1 MIEFKAEC
9 GHTVRARDEDGG
21 GVVRCSYCGKPANVP
36 EGSGDD
42 LDFLFNDVE
51 QDANE
56 PKRAKRRRG
65 KSKRAAKGM
74 GGPGEFNPFAVVLRL
89 CYAALLI
96 IIVLVVGQWF
106 VIPLFQEG
114 GVAKRTSGSEKTGR
128 GIVDAPGEDP
138 GSSKA
143 TSGRKRQAR
152 PGTLYAGSTPAGARI
167 FCIKADEAPPEGR
180 IHRARN
186 VTTCANEICK
196 ARGYGV
202 FVVEVAIP
210 VRHPD
215 LRLGPGYLDFRR
227 RLKNA
232 TKDKLRQQAAEEYF
246 IPDGSVLLVDRAE
259 GQEYIVR
266 QYRNIE
272 LRRDRATVVNALF
285 LPRIP
290 RASGRGYSIDEL
302 IKDAFIPVGE
312 KYAFN
317 VADVTSELQS
327 IYEIDQP
334 ERDAIVEALRRI
346 GAISFATDDGKTR
359 LFKIDPQNGWLAV
372 DEIADPR
379 R

>member
-1 MIEFKAEC
+1 EGFP
-9 GHTVRARDEDGG
+9 V
-21 GVVRCSYCGKPANVP
+21 PAAL
-36 EGSGDD
+36 DD
-42 LDFLFNDVE
+42 HSEVIGFVIAQQFE

-65 KSKRAAKGM
+65 KSKRAAKGK

-89 CYAALLI
+89 CYVALLI
-96 IIVLVVGQWF
+96 IIVLVVGNEF

-114 GVAKRTSGSEKTGR
+114 GVSDRTSGPDDSDR
-128 GIVDAPGEDP
+128 GIVDA
-138 GSSKA
+138 
-143 TSGRKRQAR
+143 SGRTRKPRKPRILEAR

-167 FCIKADEAPPEGR
+167 FCIKVNEAPPEGR

-210 VRHPD
+210 VRHPE

-232 TKDKLRQQAAEEYF
+232 TKDKLRQRAAEEYF

-359 LFKIDPQNGWLAV
+359 LFKIDPQTGWLAV
-372 DEIADPR
+372 DEITDPIR
-379 R
+379 

>member
-65 KSKRAAKGM
+65 KSKRAAKGK

-89 CYAALLI
+89 CYVALLI

-114 GVAKRTSGSEKTGR
+114 GVSDRTSGPDDSDR
-128 GIVDAPGEDP
+128 GIVDA
-138 GSSKA
+138 
-143 TSGRKRQAR
+143 SGRTRKPRKPRILEAR

-167 FCIKADEAPPEGR
+167 FCIKVNEAPPEGR

-232 TKDKLRQQAAEEYF
+232 TKDKLRQRAAEDYF

-372 DEIADPR
+372 DEIADPGR
-379 R
+379 

>member
-1 MIEFKAEC
+1 QAVRAGNYLFLSTLTVQNGDLAARGVRHPNAGDETERLLENAKGICESAGYRLQEI
-9 GHTVRARDEDGG
+9 VRARIALRNLADWPEVDAMFKEVFGEKLPAVSVL
-21 GVVRCSYCGKPANVP
+21 GVGN
-36 EGSGDD
+36 
-42 LDFLFNDVE
+42 
-51 QDANE
+51 Q
-56 PKRAKRRRG
+56 
-65 KSKRAAKGM
+65 
-74 GGPGEFNPFAVVLRL
+74 
-89 CYAALLI
+89 
-96 IIVLVVGQWF
+96 F
-106 VIPLFQEG
+106 VIPLFQKG

-167 FCIKADEAPPEGR
+167 FCIKANEAPPEGR

-196 ARGYGV
+196 PRGYGV

-210 VRHPD
+210 VRHPE

-227 RLKNA
+227 KLKNA

-346 GAISFATDDGKTR
+346 GAISFTTYDGKTR
-359 LFKIDPQNGWLAV
+359 LFKIDPQTGWLAV
-372 DEIADPR
+372 DEITDPIR
-379 R
+379 

>member
-51 QDANE
+51 QDSIE
-56 PKRAKRRRG
+56 SKGGKRLRG
-65 KSKRAAKGM
+65 KSKRAAKRM
-74 GGPGEFNPFAVVLRL
+74 RARGEFNPFAVVLRL

-96 IIVLVVGQWF
+96 IIVLVVGNQF
-106 VIPLFQEG
+106 VIPLFQKG

-180 IHRARN
+180 IHRTRN
-186 VTTCANEICK
+186 VTTCANDICK
-196 ARGYGV
+196 PRGYGV

-210 VRHPD
+210 VRHTQ

-227 RLKNA
+227 KLNNA
-232 TKDKLRQQAAEEYF
+232 TKDKMRQQAAEEYF
-246 IPDGSVLLVDRAE
+246 IPDGSVILVDQAQ

-266 QYRNIE
+266 QYRNVE
-272 LRRDRATVVNALF
+272 RRKDRPTAVRALF

-290 RASGRGYSIDEL
+290 LASGRGYSIDAL
-302 IKDAFIPVGE
+302 VRDAFVPEGE
-312 KYAFN
+312 KYEFN
-317 VADVTSELQS
+317 VSDVSSELKS

-346 GAISFATDDGKTR
+346 GAISYETNVGRTW

-372 DEIADPR
+372 SEIADPIR
-379 R
+379 